1 MRKNMGDD
9 DKVIRFV
16 SAALFIVLYLQG
28 IVRDIGGII
37 LLSLAGLLIVTSI
50 VGFCGLYSLLNIDS
64 NNNE

>member
-1 MRKNMGDD
+1 MGDD